1 MVGVLASSRLVDEVY
16 SKPPAFTMIR
26 KNVYLTQVKP
36 KKAEGALCSC
46 SKQCGPNCL
55 NRALRIACIG
65 HGMHVDEATGLSTH
79 SGRVTAYDTCN
90 VGAGCGNRSIQQR
103 KCPALQPFKTHQR
116 GWGLRAAEDVKAGQ
130 FVIEYVGEVRRG
142 GGWAGACVALHTAGD
157 ACASCVLR
165 GWQVVDEATQNKRLE
180 EAAGKG
186 IVDMY
191 FMEINNNLKIDARE
205 KGNLSRFIN
214 HSCDPNCELQK
225 W

>member
-1 MVGVLASSRLVDEVY
+1 MVGVLASSRIVDEVY

-142 GGWAGACVALHTAGD
+142 GTAAGLAHALHCTPPVTRVRRVCCVGGRLWMKPLRTSAWRRQR
-157 ACASCVLR
+157 AKASWICISWR
-165 GWQVVDEATQNKRLE
+165 STTT
-180 EAAGKG
+180 
-186 IVDMY
+186 
-191 FMEINNNLKIDARE
+191 
-205 KGNLSRFIN
+205 
-214 HSCDPNCELQK
+214 
-225 W
+225 